1 MRFGIH
7 LIQQN
12 ITLAEC
18 RDLWRWADTAG
29 FDWFDVSDHF
39 YESPMTEKRG
49 PYLECLTCLAALACD
64 TQHMRIG
71 TVVLAMDYR
80 HPAVLANA
88 LAAIDQLSDGRLE
101 PGFGAGWNEGEY
113 RAYGIPFERIGRRLD
128 VLEEGIQVVRALFEQ
143 PSANFD
149 GRFFQLRDALC
160 EPKPSQRHV
169 PFWIGGNGER
179 RTLRLVAQHA
189 DGWNSP
195 YTTPDQWQRLN
206 GVLEQWCEQERRDP
220 ASIQR
225 DVNLSFHLAASEA
238 HRAAANAHFAEVFGA
253 SGDAFRTRGA
263 ITGTP
268 AEADRAARALRRSR
282 RRPHQH
288 RPPPPGRPRRAPGLG
303 DRSDSG
309 VRCVTSVRSRPR
321 RPASARIRP
330 RKRAAHQLVVRFGAQ
345 DDPEVALNI
354 EG

>member
-88 LAAIDQLSDGRLE
+88 LAASD
-101 PGFGAGWNEGEY
+101 
-113 RAYGIPFERIGRRLD
+113 
-128 VLEEGIQVVRALFEQ
+128 
-143 PSANFD
+143 
-149 GRFFQLRDALC
+149 
-160 EPKPSQRHV
+160 
-169 PFWIGGNGER
+169 
-179 RTLRLVAQHA
+179 
-189 DGWNSP
+189 
-195 YTTPDQWQRLN
+195 
-206 GVLEQWCEQERRDP
+206 
-220 ASIQR
+220 
-225 DVNLSFHLAASEA
+225 A
-238 HRAAANAHFAEVFGA
+238 HRAAADAHFAEVFGA

-263 ITGTP
+263 ITERQPKRSSSSRRTP
-268 AEADRAARALRRSR
+268 KPASTASTSPSALRSTATPSR
-282 RRPHQH
+282 
-288 RPPPPGRPRRAPGLG
+288 PGRP
-303 DRSDSG
+303 
-309 VRCVTSVRSRPR
+309 
-321 RPASARIRP
+321 
-330 RKRAAHQLVVRFGAQ
+330 K
-345 DDPEVALNI
+345 
-354 EG
+354 

>member
-29 FDWFDVSDHF
+29 FNWFDVSDHF

-128 VLEEGIQVVRALFEQ
+128 VLEEGIQVIRALFE
-143 PSANFD
+143 AAL
-149 GRFFQLRDALC
+149 GELRRPLLPAA
-160 EPKPSQRHV
+160 
-169 PFWIGGNGER
+169 R
-179 RTLRLVAQHA
+179 RPVRAETV
-189 DGWNSP
+189 
-195 YTTPDQWQRLN
+195 
-206 GVLEQWCEQERRDP
+206 
-220 ASIQR
+220 
-225 DVNLSFHLAASEA
+225 AASRPLLDRRQR
-238 HRAAANAHFAEVFGA
+238 RAAHAAP
-253 SGDAFRTRGA
+253 R
-263 ITGTP
+263 
-268 AEADRAARALRRSR
+268 RAARRRLEFALHHA
-282 RRPHQH
+282 RPVA
-288 RPPPPGRPRRAPGLG
+288 APQWG
-303 DRSDSG
+303 
-309 VRCVTSVRSRPR
+309 
-321 RPASARIRP
+321 ARTM
-330 RKRAAHQLVVRFGAQ
+330 V
-345 DDPEVALNI
+345 
-354 EG
+354 

>member
-71 TVVLAMDYR
+71 TVVLAMDCR

-88 LAAIDQLSDGRLE
+88 LAASD
-101 PGFGAGWNEGEY
+101 
-113 RAYGIPFERIGRRLD
+113 
-128 VLEEGIQVVRALFEQ
+128 
-143 PSANFD
+143 
-149 GRFFQLRDALC
+149 
-160 EPKPSQRHV
+160 
-169 PFWIGGNGER
+169 
-179 RTLRLVAQHA
+179 
-189 DGWNSP
+189 
-195 YTTPDQWQRLN
+195 
-206 GVLEQWCEQERRDP
+206 
-220 ASIQR
+220 
-225 DVNLSFHLAASEA
+225 A
-238 HRAAANAHFAEVFGA
+238 HRPAANAHFAEVFGA

-268 AEADRAARALRRSR
+268 AEAIEQLAPYAEAGVDRINIALR
-282 RRPHQH
+282 
-288 RPPPPGRPRRAPGLG
+288 PPIDGHALQAWATQ
-303 DRSDSG
+303 
-309 VRCVTSVRSRPR
+309 VI
-321 RPASARIRP
+321 PA
-330 RKRAAHQLVVRFGAQ
+330 F
-345 DDPEVALNI
+345 VA
-354 EG
+354 

>member
-12 ITLAEC
+12 ITIAEC
-18 RDLWRWADTAG
+18 RELWRWADTAG
-29 FDWFDVSDHF
+29 FNWFDVSDHF

-80 HPAVLANA
+80 HPSVLANA
-88 LAAIDQLSDGRLE
+88 LAAIDHLSDGRLE
-101 PGFGAGWNEGEY
+101 RGFGAGWNEGEY

-128 VLEEGIQVVRALFEQ
+128 VLEEGIQVIRALFEE

-160 EPKPSQRHV
+160 EPKPSQRHA

-206 GVLEQWCEQERRDP
+206 GVLEQWCEQEQRDP

-225 DVNLSFHLAASEA
+225 DVNLSFHLAATEA

-268 AEADRAARALRRSR
+268 AEAIEQLAPYAEAGVDRINIALR
-282 RRPHQH
+282 
-288 RPPPPGRPRRAPGLG
+288 PPI
-303 DRSDSG
+303 DRDALQAWATE
-309 VRCVTSVRSRPR
+309 VI
-321 RPASARIRP
+321 PA
-330 RKRAAHQLVVRFGAQ
+330 F
-345 DDPEVALNI
+345 VA
-354 EG
+354 